1 MRTGSSTVTLR
12 HSYSSLT
19 WQSSSSPG
27 PSTER
32 PSWRRHTRWGGRL
45 PDICSSS
52 SQTILWHTQTLMW
65 GSSSCLVR
73 SFLLL
78 QFSRKEVQPSR
89 CSCPPTQHGYTCG
102 PTRFIKVWQKLSIHH
117 YSLTSK
123 SSSPGLLHLPF
134 FEVKKVLHIVSIQ
147 SSNCKYWRKGVGNK
161 TIPPAYHHSN
171 KWINHWYN

>member
-1 MRTGSSTVTLR
+1 MRTGSSTVTWRLF
-12 HSYSSLT
+12 YTSLT
-19 WQSSSSPG
+19 WLLSSSPG
-27 PSTER
+27 TFTER

-89 CSCPPTQHGYTCG
+89 CSCPPTQHGYMCG
-102 PTRFIKVWQKLSIHH
+102 PTRFIKVWQNFLSTILPSPVKAHLQVSFIFHFLKLKSFTYCKH
-117 YSLTSK
+117 TS
-123 SSSPGLLHLPF
+123 S
-134 FEVKKVLHIVSIQ
+134 
-147 SSNCKYWRKGVGNK
+147 KYWRKGVGNK